1 MSRYRIYRKGA
12 DFAVNYVLDLMRQAN
27 SEDWQ
32 AAQVPQDKESGLS
45 GVILRYKKVKEFGKK
60 NAWRAECERLHV
72 RVELTV
78 SDTFRHNHRS

>member
-1 MSRYRIYRKGA
+1 
-12 DFAVNYVLDLMRQAN
+12 MRQAN

-32 AAQVPQDKESGLS
+32 VASIPQNHELCLS

-60 NAWRAECERLHV
+60 NAWRSECERLHV

-78 SDTFRHNHRS
+78 SRIGGWLKRRITRWM